1 MERRKIHIEDY
12 AAYLYNRRHVHE
24 DSQEPMLGMLNIEN
38 ASNIVNSIERY
49 VVANAVLFG
58 WDVAQLDCPI
68 KSCDTVGAVA
78 DVLLGW

>member
-1 MERRKIHIEDY
+1 
-12 AAYLYNRRHVHE
+12 
-24 DSQEPMLGMLNIEN
+24 MLGMLNGDN
-38 ASNIVNSIERY
+38 ASNTINSTKRY